1 MADTVLTKKIT
12 DLPEGTE
19 INDADLIM
27 TGVNGTASLRK
38 NKWSKFVEKLR
49 AVLFVD
55 SCSSTSAEYG
65 LTAKQG
71 KNLQDQID
79 TIKDQYDEL
88 NTSKVSKDNIIIQT
102 KSGNV
107 SASSGAGTATIN
119 VSMSE
124 YKAIGIVGFS
134 IASTYYAPS
143 AIDFNANEQTV
154 TAKIRHVSDNAASG
168 SVTVYVMVLYIKN

>member
-49 AVLFVD
+49 SILFVD
-55 SCSSTSAEYG
+55 SCASTETGYG

-71 KNLQDQID
+71 KLLQDQVN
-79 TIKDQYDEL
+79 EL
-88 NTSKVSKDNIIIQT
+88 NTKKIEAGSFSFGNLSGKLKYQNGYGAVTIDLSKQ
-102 KSGNV
+102 G
-107 SASSGAGTATIN
+107 
-119 VSMSE
+119 
-124 YKAIGIVGFS
+124 YKALGVIGYSISSSYMATSIVSFD
-134 IASTYYAPS
+134 ASTQKAS
-143 AIDFNANEQTV
+143 I
-154 TAKIRHVSDNAASG
+154 TARHVGDNNASG
-168 SVTVYVMVLYIKN
+168 EVNVYVMVLYVESN